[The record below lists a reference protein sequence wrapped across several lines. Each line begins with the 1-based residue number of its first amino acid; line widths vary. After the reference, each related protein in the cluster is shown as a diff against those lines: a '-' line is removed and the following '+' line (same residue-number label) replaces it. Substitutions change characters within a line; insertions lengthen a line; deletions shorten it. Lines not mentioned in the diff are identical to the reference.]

1 MGKTLPEIENAVR
14 VPSTPALG
22 SLPVANTGASRK
34 SEMAFLTDPDER
46 RGKGA
51 TRLTGLASK
60 ARQLG
65 VLCNYEVVIL
75 AIDRTGSAPSVLFG
89 SSDRTWE
96 AIDEFRASYASMS
109 TVVDP
114 NLNQKQLITY
124 LKGCKESA
132 VVLRKASFPVG
143 SEPAPTGIATTTA
156 IPPPRTRPSARKTAP
171 PAAAAALTNVPP
183 AMSTGMGVPGNFG
196 MNLNTDGSVF
206 DQLSIPPSG
215 DLMSEFAFSGE
226 NVTIPMDAFST
237 TNLLSNEQPQ
247 LPLTPQQPQRWR
259 NPLAFGGMA
268 PLPPVVLV

>member
-14 VPSTPALG
+14 MPSTPALS
-22 SLPVANTGASRK
+22 SLPPANTGASRK
-34 SEMAFLTDPDER
+34 SEMAFLADPDER

-96 AIDEFRASYASMS
+96 AIDEFRASHSNLT

-143 SEPAPTGIATTTA
+143 SEPAPTGIATTTT

-171 PAAAAALTNVPP
+171 PASANVPL
-183 AMSTGMGVPGNFG
+183 AMSTGIGNFG
-196 MNLNTDGSVF
+196 MNMTADGNVF
-206 DQLSIPPSG
+206 DQLNSPADGIPPG

-237 TNLLSNEQPQ
+237 TSLLISQPNEQQVPS
-247 LPLTPQQPQRWR
+247 TPQQPQRWR
-259 NPLAFGGMA
+259 SPLAFGGMA
-268 PLPPVVLV
+268 SLPPMILV